1 MDKFY
6 YKIKMG
12 SNMYVDLHKVYN
24 SYKDWFKDEVKKD
37 IIALIGYD
45 YGSTF
50 VCDSRILYVDANK
63 IKAEDRGN
71 YCKDVIYQGKHRL
84 LKAKKTSKVNKEYLA
99 ICKKYD
105 LTSYDFTS
113 FRLDYFFGYG
123 ISIHPFLDDVYVIEC
138 KKELDDCSLEKI
150 SEVDF
155 MQLGLDL
162 AKYKEEKANS
172 SI

>member
-6 YKIKMG
+6 YKIKTD
-12 SNMYVDLHKVYN
+12 SNMYTDLDKVYN
-24 SYKDWFKDEVKKD
+24 SPKCWFKDEVKKD

-84 LKAKKTSKVNKEYLA
+84 LKAKKTSKVNKEYLN
-99 ICKKYD
+99 ICKKYG
-105 LTSYDFTS
+105 LSSY
-113 FRLDYFFGYG
+113 
-123 ISIHPFLDDVYVIEC
+123 VVEC

-155 MQLGLDL
+155 MQLCLEL
-162 AKYKEEKANS
+162 AKYKEDKAAK
-172 SI
+172 

>member
-1 MDKFY
+1 MGKFY
-6 YKIKMG
+6 YKIKTD
-12 SNMYVDLHKVYN
+12 SNMYADLDKVYN
-24 SYKDWFKDEVKKD
+24 NPKGWFKDEVKKD

-84 LKAKKTSKVNKEYLA
+84 LKAKKTSKVNKEYLN
-99 ICKKYD
+99 ICKKYG
-105 LTSYDFTS
+105 LSSYDFSS
-113 FRLDYFFGYG
+113 FCLDYFLGCG
-123 ISIHPFLDDVYVIEC
+123 VSIHPFLDDVYVVEC

-155 MQLGLDL
+155 MQLCLEL
-162 AKYKEEKANS
+162 AKYKEDKAAK
-172 SI
+172 